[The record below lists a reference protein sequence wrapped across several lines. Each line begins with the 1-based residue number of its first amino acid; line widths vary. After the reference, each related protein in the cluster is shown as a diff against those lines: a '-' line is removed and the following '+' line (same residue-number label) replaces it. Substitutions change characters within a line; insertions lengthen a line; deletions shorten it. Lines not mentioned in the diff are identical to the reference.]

1 LPQSLQCAGGTSFS
15 AAVGDADA
23 ADPDGPGD
31 DDAETTAD
39 ADGVAEGTV
48 VSQPAISAIAT
59 RAARPPLA
67 RRRRVI
73 RSGGYPRA
81 LYPEAM
87 TPRLGALTAL
97 VLGGIAVV
105 AATVVG
111 ANADALE
118 AIVHP
123 PPLIRA
129 ALVGGSAAIAVIL
142 LSRGLARLA
151 GGRDD
156 VPGLIRGVRL
166 VFLAVAAAAAGA
178 GWALGDALPLIIA
191 LVIAGIDVVETS
203 FLLLVVASGKVS
215 GTD

>member
-1 LPQSLQCAGGTSFS
+1 
-15 AAVGDADA
+15 
-23 ADPDGPGD
+23 
-31 DDAETTAD
+31 
-39 ADGVAEGTV
+39 
-48 VSQPAISAIAT
+48 
-59 RAARPPLA
+59 
-67 RRRRVI
+67 
-73 RSGGYPRA
+73 
-81 LYPEAM
+81 M
-87 TPRLGALTAL
+87 TPRLAAFVAL
-97 VLGGIAVV
+97 VLGAVAVV
-105 AATVVG
+105 AATVIG

-123 PPLIRA
+123 PPIIRA
-129 ALVGGSAAIAVIL
+129 ALVGGSAALAVIL

-166 VFLAVAAAAAGA
+166 VFLAVAAVAAGA

-203 FLLLVVASGKVS
+203 FLLLVVGSGKVS

>member
-1 LPQSLQCAGGTSFS
+1 
-15 AAVGDADA
+15 
-23 ADPDGPGD
+23 
-31 DDAETTAD
+31 
-39 ADGVAEGTV
+39 
-48 VSQPAISAIAT
+48 
-59 RAARPPLA
+59 
-67 RRRRVI
+67 
-73 RSGGYPRA
+73 
-81 LYPEAM
+81 M
-87 TPRLGALTAL
+87 TPRLAAIVAL
-97 VLGGIAVV
+97 VLGGVAVV

-129 ALVGGSAAIAVIL
+129 ALVGVSAAFAVTL

-166 VFLAVAAAAAGA
+166 VFLAVAAVAAGA